1 MSDDYTQ
8 QTTPAASGTIDAAIQ
23 SDLASIFSELRTFY
37 SDMKD
42 LRDRVSALDA
52 AASRAGRKPLARQA
66 ATGAKPAA
74 PQPPVADPRASL
86 QAVADGIAAATHQ
99 LADDE
104 IAAYSD
110 QVKAAM
116 LALRGGTY
124 PSGVVTTDVKSAI
137 AYQIQVRDA
146 LLAALAALFGAARD
160 RDPYAPQLQIA

>member
-52 AASRAGRKPLARQA
+52 AASRAGRKPPARQ
-66 ATGAKPAA
+66 GAKPAV

-104 IAAYSD
+104 IAAYGD